1 MYKIFKRIRRDA
13 IEVQVAGACDPGLA
27 RDHNEDCIAVFEDHD
42 VGYYAA
48 LVCDGMGGHNA
59 GEIASAMA
67 VDAIANHIKT
77 NFSERDPETLLH
89 EAFNLASARIDEYAT
104 QNPEAH
110 GMGCTAVM
118 VLGTGDIFWTAHAG
132 DSRCYRITEEGALDP
147 LTTDHTMVMEMLANG
162 LITAEQAAVHPYR
175 GRISRCLG
183 HGKNRGEPTVTRYTL
198 DAGDN
203 LLLCSDGLSD
213 VVKDAD
219 IGSLAR
225 QREVKSA
232 ARRLVDAANNEGGP
246 DNISAIVVRRMR

>member
-1 MYKIFKRIRRDA
+1 MYKIFKRIRSEA
-13 IEVQVAGACDPGLA
+13 LEVQVAGACDPGLA
-27 RDHNEDCIAVFEDHD
+27 RDHNEDCIAVFEDQD
-42 VGYYAA
+42 AGYFAA

-67 VDAIANHIKT
+67 VDAISAHIKT
-77 NFSERDPETLLH
+77 HFQDRAPEVLLA
-89 EAFNLASARIDEYAT
+89 EAFQLASSRIDEYAA

-118 VLGTGDIFWTAHAG
+118 VLGTGETFWTAHAG
-132 DSRCYRITEEGALDP
+132 DSRCYRVNIDGGLEP

-162 LITAEQAAVHPYR
+162 LINAEQAAVHPYR

-183 HGKNRGEPTVTRYTL
+183 HGKNRGEPTITRYTL
-198 DAGDN
+198 AIGDN

-213 VVKDAD
+213 VVDEGD
-219 IGSLAR
+219 IGVLAR

-232 ARRLVDAANNEGGP
+232 SRRLVDAANNAGGP
-246 DNISAIVVRRMR
+246 DNISAIVVRRIS